1 MYSALVTAI
10 SNMLAKFFEL
20 KITGIENQAQS
31 SVIED
36 KRDYKK
42 ATDIA
47 EKIIEIA
54 QKSVGTLENSG
65 LRRFCLCKKT
75 GRSRNGRCKN
85 LTNGKCFAI
94 IPTVTN
100 P

>member
-54 QKSVGTLENSG
+54 QNYKSDMTFAHRLKFVHLV
-65 LRRFCLCKKT
+65 KKKKKY
-75 GRSRNGRCKN
+75 N
-85 LTNGKCFAI
+85 
-94 IPTVTN
+94 
-100 P
+100 